1 MPVSIVV
8 GGQYGSEGKG
18 KVTHWL
24 ARKQQARYAIRV
36 GGPNSGHTVVDKG
49 RRTVFRT
56 LPTPTLID
64 GVIGVVPAGAYLDV
78 DVLLREVEKTGLTK
92 DRLLIHPSAVVIDDS
107 MKEDER
113 QASLVEAIGSTGQ
126 GVGGA
131 VAQRAMRRRS
141 VTFAEDV
148 ESLRG
153 CVRADL
159 DRILADAL
167 DRGERIIV
175 EGTQGFGLSILHGED
190 YPYVTSRDTTAAG
203 ALSEA
208 GLSPRDVDCVALTLR
223 AFPIRV
229 GGHYYSGSLPLETKW
244 EIIKREC
251 GAGIDLTELTTV
263 TGRARRVAG
272 FDEEV
277 VLQAIRANRPD
288 LVILNHVDYFD
299 YAIHEKP
306 NLTPQ
311 VACRVSELE
320 SRLGL
325 KIDHVGSGPGC
336 VIDRP
341 VCGWHVEDAVR
352 RQTKSRSVIGS
363 TGSDTMTHKKWRE
376 HKYYKFD
383 PFADKIQPA
392 LLNSVDIERYVGKGC
407 LIGYC
412 DVTTHPSF

>member
-49 RRTVFRT
+49 RRTVLRA
-56 LPTPTLID
+56 LPTPTLIE

-78 DVLLREVEKTGLTK
+78 GVLLREVEETGLTK

-107 MKEDER
+107 MRADER
-113 QASLVEAIGSTGQ
+113 QAGLVEGIGSTGQ

-131 VAQRAMRRRS
+131 VTQRAMRRRS
-141 VTFAEDV
+141 VTFAGSMEP
-148 ESLRG
+148 LRG
-153 CVRADL
+153 FVRPDL

-175 EGTQGFGLSILHGED
+175 EGTQGFGLSILHGGH
-190 YPYVTSRDTTAAG
+190 YPYATSRDTTAAG

-229 GGHYYSGSLPLETKW
+229 GGNSGPLPLETTW
-244 EIIKREC
+244 ETIRREC
-251 GAGIDLTELTTV
+251 GAASDLTELTTV
-263 TGRARRVAG
+263 TGRPRRVAE

-277 VLQAIRANRPD
+277 VLRAIRANRPD

-299 YAIHEKP
+299 YAIHEEP
-306 NLTPQ
+306 DLTPQ

-325 KIDHVGSGPGC
+325 KIDYVGSGPGR
-336 VIDRP
+336 VIEPSGIRMA
-341 VCGWHVEDAVR
+341 WR
-352 RQTKSRSVIGS
+352 RRRAETGDSRSM
-363 TGSDTMTHKKWRE
+363 TGSAGMIR
-376 HKYYKFD
+376 
-383 PFADKIQPA
+383 
-392 LLNSVDIERYVGKGC
+392 
-407 LIGYC
+407 
-412 DVTTHPSF
+412 

>member
-49 RRTVFRT
+49 RRTVLRT
-56 LPTPTLID
+56 LPTPVLID

-78 DVLLREVEKTGLTK
+78 DVLLREVEETGLTK
-92 DRLLIHPSAVVIDDS
+92 DRLLIHPWAVVIDDS

-113 QASLVEAIGSTGQ
+113 QAGLVEAIGSTGQ

-141 VTFAEDV
+141 VTFAGDM
-148 ESLRG
+148 ESLRRF
-153 CVRADL
+153 VRPDL

-175 EGTQGFGLSILHGED
+175 EGTQGFGLSILHGGH
-190 YPYVTSRDTTAAG
+190 YPYATSRDTTAAG

-229 GGHYYSGSLPLETKW
+229 GGNSGPLPLKTTWET
-244 EIIKREC
+244 IRCEC
-251 GAGIDLTELTTV
+251 GAGADLTELTTV
-263 TGRARRVAG
+263 TGRPRLVAKLH
-272 FDEEV
+272 EEI
-277 VLQAIRANRPD
+277 VLRAVRMNRPD

-306 NLTPQ
+306 SLTSR
-311 VACRVSELE
+311 VACKVSELE

-325 KIDHVGSGPGC
+325 KIDHVGSGPSR

-341 VCGWHVEDAVR
+341 VYGWHVEDAVQR
-352 RQTKSRSVIGS
+352 RIRAV
-363 TGSDTMTHKKWRE
+363 
-376 HKYYKFD
+376 
-383 PFADKIQPA
+383 A
-392 LLNSVDIERYVGKGC
+392 
-407 LIGYC
+407 
-412 DVTTHPSF
+412 